1 MNTINGQQLITRARN
16 GLICVKQRGIDVEDF
31 AETMRWAKSKG
42 LIHDGPAYTVRDDNR
57 TPKVYGTVE
66 RTCVVCGDLF
76 ERREDSVA
84 RGCSSACVSRLRSDS
99 AIAKYKRLRE
109 LNRDGK
115 SN

>member
-1 MNTINGQQLITRARN
+1 MNTMNGEQLVTRARH

-57 TPKVYGTVE
+57 TPKVYAIVE

-84 RGCSSACVSRLRSDS
+84 RGCSPTCVSRLRSDS
-99 AIAKYKRLRE
+99 AIAKYKRIRE
-109 LNRDGK
+109 RARDG
-115 SN
+115 NN